1 VQYLLG
7 PFLNR
12 YCTTLEIFEFARRCR
27 ENTLAVRGS
36 IEMEWKGLKE
46 ANENTQILYIYNCSG
61 IWRLARSESFD
72 LPHVRASYK
81 TEVS

>member
-1 VQYLLG
+1 
-7 PFLNR
+7 
-12 YCTTLEIFEFARRCR
+12 
-27 ENTLAVRGS
+27 
-36 IEMEWKGLKE
+36 MEWKGLKE